1 MKYTVEELQYLKQL
15 SEEVFIIT
23 NKPQLP
29 LVQKMK
35 QNPCDVLSNGFTK
48 VIGEYFYCKS
58 CDKEHKYPICK
69 SCFDKCHKGHLKI
82 DNVKPPED
90 VPTLCM
96 CGYKC
101 HSMSQ
106 KKKEEGIDIELN
118 SSKCY
123 FNNLSLAAGQYEYF
137 IGINGRKVCSFCYH
151 FCCHNLTTAEDDDE
165 SKMKAFQKYQF
176 RKMKVNRDSF
186 AKGLE
191 DGSITCD
198 CLSSVDSRHKFSDNL
213 FIYINDLNTPYFDES
228 DDDNYFS
235 NLSPTKIINLFFNCI
250 ELFETVYTNFI
261 LEYNE
266 FMEGIRNKNDQLF
279 ITASLN
285 LGYANFSNNANNCPY
300 NLYINEKI
308 NVYFTTTL
316 TSFRKKCKIK

>member
-1 MKYTVEELQYLKQL
+1 MKYTEEELQYLKKL
-15 SEEVFIIT
+15 SEEVFVIS

-35 QNPCDVLSNGFTK
+35 QNSCDVLSNGFTK
-48 VIGEYFYCKS
+48 VIGDFYYCKS

-101 HSMSQ
+101 HSMSK

-176 RKMKVNRDSF
+176 RKMRVNKDSF

-191 DGSITCD
+191 DGSIVCE
-198 CLSSVDSRHKFSDNL
+198 CLSLVDSRHKFSDNL
-213 FIYINDLNTPYFDES
+213 YIYINDLNTPYFDES

-261 LEYNE
+261 IEYNE
-266 FMEGIRNKNDQLF
+266 FMEGIKNKNDQLF